1 MDFLSFH
8 LVQKSPVTSIWQHVL
23 ERHYIDQ
30 PDTIHKYSGT
40 ALQLLLKLNFPL
52 VVLWSPIGYLINV
65 GLSSSSLNLPS
76 GLLGTALI
84 VAADVVILASVAAF
98 WYLIAVE
105 LEARRHGSSMVR
117 LEARTL
123 ETVKAVALV
132 IVGVAAVV
140 YACWDAH
147 RLLLLGQ
154 LNHNLF
160 WSGILNAV
168 LGGFVLLIWA
178 ILLIKISV
186 QDFRIAAERR
196 NAAKV

>member
-1 MDFLSFH
+1 
-8 LVQKSPVTSIWQHVL
+8 
-23 ERHYIDQ
+23 
-30 PDTIHKYSGT
+30 
-40 ALQLLLKLNFPL
+40 
-52 VVLWSPIGYLINV
+52 
-65 GLSSSSLNLPS
+65 
-76 GLLGTALI
+76 
-84 VAADVVILASVAAF
+84 
-98 WYLIAVE
+98 
-105 LEARRHGSSMVR
+105 
-117 LEARTL
+117 
-123 ETVKAVALV
+123 
-132 IVGVAAVV
+132 VV